1 MQAVRDWFD
10 QTRRERREASTA
22 WLVIVLACVAFQA
35 LMVARLLFAGSAR
48 DGIALALVQST
59 PGAMGI
65 TIAVVLT
72 GMILLWSPRWP
83 VLALA
88 AIGAAYL
95 AASAIGMHDYVA
107 FPLLFALFRVVADT
121 GLTSVAGSVTSTC
134 AGMLASSW
142 MATSTTVADEYVGQI
157 SVAAL
162 SILAGVGVRSM
173 RGWRTATQQS
183 HHDAERAR
191 AIAAERDQAIART
204 RIAAELHDSVGHN
217 LTAIIALSQGL
228 AGTTENPEL
237 DESLEDIE
245 AMAREGLSETRRAV
259 SLLGRLEN
267 PAAPAPDHH
276 RPHSWDDV
284 HDLANR
290 VRTLNI
296 PVTVTETGRCPDD
309 TGIAG
314 LGFSIVREALT
325 NAVRHT
331 EPLERASIAI
341 DHHTTKG
348 TRITI
353 RSHGHPRKA
362 DEHEPGSGLQ
372 RISHRV
378 TSQGGTFNAG
388 PGEPDEWIVD
398 AKLPPAP
405 SEESADA

>member
-10 QTRRERREASTA
+10 QTRRERREAGTA

-35 LMVARLLFAGSAR
+35 LMVARLLFAGSPR

-59 PGAMGI
+59 PGAVGI

-88 AIGAAYL
+88 VIGAAYL

-107 FPLLFALFRVVADT
+107 FPVLFALFRVVADS
-121 GLTSVAGSVTSTC
+121 GLASVAGLVASTC
-134 AGMLASSW
+134 LGMLASSW
-142 MATSTTVADEYVGQI
+142 LATSTTVVDEYVGQL

-162 SILAGVGVRSM
+162 SILAGVGVRSV
-173 RGWRTATQQS
+173 RGWQAAAQQS

-228 AGTTENPEL
+228 SGTTENPDL

-245 AMAREGLSETRRAV
+245 AMAREGLDETRRAV
-259 SLLGRLEN
+259 ALLGRLEN
-267 PAAPAPDHH
+267 PAAPAPDHQ
-276 RPHSWDDV
+276 RPHSWDDIHAV
-284 HDLANR
+284 ADR
-290 VRTLNI
+290 VRALNV
-296 PVTVTETGRCPDD
+296 PVTVTETGRRPNGTPVAD
-309 TGIAG
+309 

-331 EPLERASIAI
+331 EPLERVSIAI
-341 DHHTTKG
+341 DHHLIKG
-348 TRITI
+348 SRVTI
-353 RSHGHPRKA
+353 RSHGRPRHA
-362 DEHEPGSGLQ
+362 HEHEPGSGLQ
-372 RISHRV
+372 RLSHRV
-378 TSQGGTFNAG
+378 TTQGGTFAAG
-388 PGEPDEWIVD
+388 PGEPDQWIVD

-405 SEESADA
+405 SEENDDA

>member
-10 QTRRERREASTA
+10 QTRRERREAGTA
-22 WLVIVLACVAFQA
+22 WLVIVLTCVAFQA
-35 LMVARLLFAGSAR
+35 LMVARLLFAGSSR
-48 DGIALALVQST
+48 DGTAFVLVQST
-59 PGAMGI
+59 PGAVGI

-72 GMILLWSPRWP
+72 GMTLLWSPRWP
-83 VLALA
+83 VWALA
-88 AIGAAYL
+88 VIGAAYL

-121 GLTSVAGSVTSTC
+121 GLASVAGSVASTC
-134 AGMLASSW
+134 VGMLASSW
-142 MATSTTVADEYVGQI
+142 LVTSTTVGDEFTGQLT
-157 SVAAL
+157 VAAL
-162 SILAGVGVRSM
+162 SILAGVGTRSM

-191 AIAAERDQAIART
+191 AIAAERDKAIART

-228 AGTTENPEL
+228 AGTTENPDL

-245 AMAREGLSETRRAV
+245 AMAREGLDETRRAV
-259 SLLGRLEN
+259 SLLGRLES

-284 HDLANR
+284 HDLADR
-290 VRTLNI
+290 VRALNV
-296 PVTVTETGRCPDD
+296 PVTVTETGRRPNGTPGAD
-309 TGIAG
+309 

-341 DHHTTKG
+341 DHHTTNG
-348 TRITI
+348 TRVTI
-353 RSHGHPRKA
+353 RSHGHPRILN
-362 DEHEPGSGLQ
+362 EYEPGNGLQ
-372 RISHRV
+372 RLSHRV
-378 TSQGGTFNAG
+378 ISQGGTFNAG
-388 PGEPDEWIVD
+388 PREPDDWVVAAE
-398 AKLPPAP
+398 LPSGPT
-405 SEESADA
+405 EENDDV

>member
-10 QTRRERREASTA
+10 QTRRDRREAGTA
-22 WLVIVLACVAFQA
+22 WLVIVLACVAFQT
-35 LMVARLLFAGSAR
+35 LMAARLLFAGSAR
-48 DGIALALVQST
+48 DGIALDLVQST
-59 PGAMGI
+59 SGAVGI

-88 AIGAAYL
+88 VIGGAYL
-95 AASAIGMHDYVA
+95 AASAMGMHDYVA

-121 GLTSVAGSVTSTC
+121 GLASVAGSVASVC
-134 AGMLASSW
+134 LGMLASSW
-142 MATSTTVADEYVGQI
+142 MATSTTVADEYVGQL

-162 SILAGVGVRSM
+162 SILAGVGVRSV

-183 HHDAERAR
+183 HYDAERAR

-204 RIAAELHDSVGHN
+204 RIAAELHDNVGHN

-228 AGTTENPEL
+228 TGTTENPDL

-245 AMAREGLSETRRAV
+245 AMAREGLDETRRAV
-259 SLLGRLEN
+259 SLLGRLED

-284 HDLANR
+284 HAVADR
-290 VRTLNI
+290 VRALDI
-296 PVTVTETGRCPDD
+296 PVTVTENGQRPNGTPVAD
-309 TGIAG
+309 

-331 EPLERASIAI
+331 EPLKRASIAI
-341 DHHTTKG
+341 DHHTANG
-348 TRITI
+348 VRITI
-353 RSHGHPRKA
+353 RSHGHPRSS
-362 DEHEPGSGLQ
+362 ESQEPGSGL
-372 RISHRV
+372 RSLSHRV

-398 AKLPPAP
+398 AELPHV
-405 SEESADA
+405 SNEEYDDA

>member
-1 MQAVRDWFD
+1 MQAVRGWFD
-10 QTRRERREASTA
+10 QPRRERREASTA

-59 PGAMGI
+59 PGAVGI

-88 AIGAAYL
+88 VIGAAYL
-95 AASAIGMHDYVA
+95 AASTIGMHDYVA
-107 FPLLFALFRVVADT
+107 FPLLFALLRVVADT

-142 MATSTTVADEYVGQI
+142 MATSTTVADEYVGQL

-162 SILAGVGVRSM
+162 SILAGVGVRSV
-173 RGWRTATQQS
+173 RGWQTATQQS

-204 RIAAELHDSVGHN
+204 RIVAELHDSVGHN

-245 AMAREGLSETRRAV
+245 AMAREGLSETRHAV
-259 SLLGRLEN
+259 SLLGHLEN

-284 HDLANR
+284 HDLVNR

-296 PVTVTETGRCPDD
+296 PVTVTETGRRTDD

-331 EPLERASIAI
+331 EPLKRVSISI
-341 DHHTTKG
+341 DHHLTG
-348 TRITI
+348 GARITI
-353 RSHGHPRKA
+353 RSQGHPRHTY
-362 DEHEPGSGLQ
+362 DHGPGSGLQ
-372 RISHRV
+372 RLSHRV
-378 TSQGGTFNAG
+378 TSQGGTFAAG
-388 PGEPDEWIVD
+388 PGEPDEWIVKAQLPIAPNEENHD
-398 AKLPPAP
+398 A
-405 SEESADA
+405 